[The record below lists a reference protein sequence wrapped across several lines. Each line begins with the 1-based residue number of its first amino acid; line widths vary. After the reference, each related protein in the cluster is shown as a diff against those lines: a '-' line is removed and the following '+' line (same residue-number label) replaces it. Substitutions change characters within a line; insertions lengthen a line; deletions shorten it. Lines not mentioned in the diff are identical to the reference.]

1 MNASGNTIQVLI
13 VDDSALVRKVMS
25 EILSSDSLI
34 EVVGTAPDAQIATRQ
49 IRKLNPDVITL
60 DIQMPGM
67 NGLDYLERLMKSQP
81 RPVVMVSSLTQKG
94 APEALKALELGAVE
108 VIGKP
113 DTTVREGMEEISIQ
127 IVDAVKAAAQAKLKK
142 NTDIFLKA
150 PEKLT
155 ADVIIP
161 KNPPKHLSHSIEPI
175 IAIGASTGGTEALMT
190 LLTQL
195 PESMPGIVMVQHM
208 PGSFT
213 KSFAQRLDH
222 HCRLTVK
229 EAESGERI
237 RPGTA
242 YLAPGDQHLL
252 LKNQDKG
259 YCVELIDG
267 PLVCRHRPSVDA
279 LFRSTAQVARH
290 HATGV
295 ILTGMGDDGA
305 QGMLEMK
312 EAGSFN
318 IAQDEASSVV
328 YGLPKMALS
337 KGGVD
342 EVHSL
347 NEIPH
352 VLVKH
357 SH

>member
-13 VDDSALVRKVMS
+13 VDDSALVRKVMT

-127 IVDAVKAAAQAKLKK
+127 LVDAVKAAAQAKLKK
-142 NTDIFLKA
+142 HTDIFLKA

-161 KNPPKHLSHSIEPI
+161 KNPPKHLSHSI
-175 IAIGASTGGTEALMT
+175 
-190 LLTQL
+190 
-195 PESMPGIVMVQHM
+195 
-208 PGSFT
+208 
-213 KSFAQRLDH
+213 
-222 HCRLTVK
+222 
-229 EAESGERI
+229 
-237 RPGTA
+237 
-242 YLAPGDQHLL
+242 
-252 LKNQDKG
+252 
-259 YCVELIDG
+259 
-267 PLVCRHRPSVDA
+267 
-279 LFRSTAQVARH
+279 
-290 HATGV
+290 
-295 ILTGMGDDGA
+295 
-305 QGMLEMK
+305 
-312 EAGSFN
+312 
-318 IAQDEASSVV
+318 
-328 YGLPKMALS
+328 
-337 KGGVD
+337 
-342 EVHSL
+342 
-347 NEIPH
+347 
-352 VLVKH
+352 
-357 SH
+357 